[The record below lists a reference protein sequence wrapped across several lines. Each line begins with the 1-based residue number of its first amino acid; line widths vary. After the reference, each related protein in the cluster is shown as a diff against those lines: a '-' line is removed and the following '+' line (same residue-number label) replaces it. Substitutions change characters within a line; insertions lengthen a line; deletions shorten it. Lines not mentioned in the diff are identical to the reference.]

1 MAGRFA
7 PSPTGPLHL
16 GSLLAATA
24 SYLEAHKK
32 GTPWRL
38 RFDDLDQPRAMPG
51 AADAIMRDL
60 EAHGLLWAGAVDYQS
75 RHADAYADALARLAD
90 LEVIFYCNCSRRM
103 LQNLASYPGTC
114 RANRTP
120 RADAAIR
127 VNVADHEVAFE
138 DAVQGPQT
146 CRLAPSVGDFI
157 IRRRDGLIAYQ
168 LATAVDDGAAEIDQV
183 VRGADL
189 LDNTPR
195 QLYLMDLLNLT
206 PPRYAHVPV
215 VTHAGG
221 AKLSKQTGAPRVDA
235 AQAPRN
241 LVACLNLLGL
251 TAPASAI
258 RWGCAEILDWAQSR
272 WSLQQVPKVR
282 SLIGHN

>member
-24 SYLEAHKK
+24 SYLEARKRN
-32 GTPWRL
+32 TPWRL
-38 RFDDLDQPRAMPG
+38 RFDDLDRPRAMPG
-51 AADAIMRDL
+51 AEDAIMQGL
-60 EAHGLLWAGAVDYQS
+60 EAHGLLWDGGVDYQS

-90 LEVIFYCNCSRRM
+90 LDVVFYCDCSRRQ
-103 LQNLASYPGTC
+103 LQHFASYPGTC
-114 RANRTP
+114 RARRAP
-120 RADAAIR
+120 RVDSAIR
-127 VNVADHEVAFE
+127 VNVANQRIAFN

-146 CRLAPSVGDFI
+146 CELEDSVGDFI

-195 QLYLMDLLNLT
+195 QLYLMELLELT
-206 PPRYAHVPV
+206 PPSYAHVPV
-215 VTHAGG
+215 VTHEDG
-221 AKLSKQTGAPRVDA
+221 AKLSKQTGAAEIRA
-235 AQAPRN
+235 ATAPHN
-241 LVACLNLLGL
+241 LVTSLKLLGL
-251 TAPASAI
+251 TPPAEAL
-258 RWGCAEILDWAQSR
+258 RWRCEDILAWAQSR

-282 SLIGHN
+282 SLIGRN